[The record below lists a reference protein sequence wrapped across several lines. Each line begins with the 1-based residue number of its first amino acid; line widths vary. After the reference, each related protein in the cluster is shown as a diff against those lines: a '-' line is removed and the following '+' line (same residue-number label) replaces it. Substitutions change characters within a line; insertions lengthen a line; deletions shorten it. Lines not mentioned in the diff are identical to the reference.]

1 MRVLLVGAYERHNFG
16 DLLFLLLTERCLGGA
31 EVVAAAPFAADM
43 TALLDRQVPAYGPLL
58 DAERFDAIWTV
69 GGQVGAV
76 DLARAYRMSASP
88 AAYRKYL
95 GAVDEER
102 EAILRAAAGGTPLVA
117 PYVPAPLAHPLNADA
132 IAVLNSAGLAGAG
145 PALLSV
151 LRGHTVVRVRDR
163 RSSALLASA
172 GVEHVVAPD
181 AVHAASVVWPAP
193 PEEER
198 EGAVVQI
205 SATLLRSLGHGAV
218 ADALAGSAALRGL
231 PLRILLAGTATGH
244 DSAAEWEPVVARL
257 RRRGVDVELLGAR
270 RPLDLVAAIR
280 RARVV
285 IGTSLHVRVVAASY
299 GVARVS
305 LERRKVTAY
314 AAAWDDAMPA
324 GVELRSLDSAVAAA
338 LAAAERP
345 EAREHGA
352 ALARRAHDD
361 LVALGGDV
369 RRLVET
375 ETEADRAARLELRVR
390 HQAALLAR
398 EGVAQRAE
406 LARLRREVERL
417 SVPRARRLAG
427 RGARVWRSARRGA
440 AKGEAL

>member
-1 MRVLLVGAYERHNFG
+1 M
-16 DLLFLLLTERCLGGA
+16 
-31 EVVAAAPFAADM
+31 
-43 TALLDRQVPAYGPLL
+43 
-58 DAERFDAIWTV
+58 
-69 GGQVGAV
+69 
-76 DLARAYRMSASP
+76 
-88 AAYRKYL
+88 
-95 GAVDEER
+95 
-102 EAILRAAAGGTPLVA
+102 
-117 PYVPAPLAHPLNADA
+117 
-132 IAVLNSAGLAGAG
+132 
-145 PALLSV
+145 
-151 LRGHTVVRVRDR
+151 
-163 RSSALLASA
+163 
-172 GVEHVVAPD
+172 
-181 AVHAASVVWPAP
+181 
-193 PEEER
+193 
-198 EGAVVQI
+198 QI
-205 SATLLRSLGHGAV
+205 SAALLRSLGHGAV

-270 RPLDLVAAIR
+270 RPLDVVAAIR

-305 LERRKVTAY
+305 LARRKVTAY

-345 EAREHGA
+345 AVREHSE
-352 ALARRAHDD
+352 ALARRAHDG
-361 LVALGGDV
+361 LLGLADEV

-390 HQAALLAR
+390 DQAALLAR

-417 SVPRARRLAG
+417 SVPRGAPSRRA
-427 RGARVWRSARRGA
+427 RGARLAFRPPRSREGRSPLGRLGVGRLDSAGSGASPTQNLGPGPRAAARSPGLARRQRLSERQPQPMHSVRPTLSRSSSAIRASMRVDHVLLSRDQSRFVGA
-440 AKGEAL
+440 RSGGSFASSAAISSSVRPTRWAKTTNAIRRSTDRG